1 MHGFGTYYWWIMIDS
16 LGTYVN
22 LHGLCK
28 DYEWMVHALTWILH
42 ELRMVLCGLCIGNDF
57 AWIMRGFAWIMRG
70 LCDDYEGLCQDYW
83 TLSGLCQDHACT
95 GLCKDYT
102 KMMQGIYTQN
112 TPKTHAYSTTPQKI
126 QKFI

>member
-1 MHGFGTYYWWIMIDS
+1 MHVFGIDYWWIMIDS

-70 LCDDYEGLCQDYW
+70 LCDDYGRIMPGLLDFIWIMPGSCVDWIMQ
-83 TLSGLCQDHACT
+83 
-95 GLCKDYT
+95 GLCKDDARIIYT
-102 KMMQGIYTQN
+102 KHPPN
-112 TPKTHAYSTTPQKI
+112 HAY
-126 QKFI
+126 